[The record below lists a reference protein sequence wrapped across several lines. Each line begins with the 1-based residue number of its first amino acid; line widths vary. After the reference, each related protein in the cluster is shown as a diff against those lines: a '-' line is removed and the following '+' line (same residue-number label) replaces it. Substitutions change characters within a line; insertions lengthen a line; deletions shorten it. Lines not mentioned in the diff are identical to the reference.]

1 MKKESLIALSLILS
15 LCAAPLFGQTNAPA
29 AATAPQQQDDDEVV
43 RITTNLVQVDAVV
56 MDKSGKQVT
65 DLRPEEFEILED
77 ERPQAITNFSY
88 VSTDTANSGSAPKSS
103 SAAAAAASNRDASVR
118 PARVRP
124 TDTHRTILLVV
135 DDLGLTSE
143 SAIATRRALKKFV
156 EDQLRPNDLAAVVN
170 TSGGSSAAQQLTADK
185 KTLLAAV
192 EQVRWNPLARSGQ
205 DTFSY
210 GTGSNNDLSRS
221 GPNLPVA
228 NSSPPSI
235 PSPGNGIGPGAPLE
249 DSIKALSFILGGLK
263 QLPGR
268 KSVVLF
274 SDNFTIFPGLKGNE
288 LEQYER
294 MLRTPGGGGVEAKD
308 AGSSAKAVEQQL
320 EEMELRNIALSD
332 GRQRTVNTQEQ
343 LAKLLDLA
351 NQVSAVIYTL
361 DPRGLLVYNLAADTT
376 GKQALGTGNSPGSL
390 DNLMSNRSLKVRQTQ
405 VSLEYVARQTGGF
418 LIHNTTDLNSGL
430 QRVLDDTAGYYLLGY
445 RPAEGTFEKNAGG
458 RSRFHKIRI
467 NVKRPGLSVRSRKG
481 FFSNGGDEPR
491 AAAAASTIPRTRDEQ
506 LMAAINAPFQS
517 GGVNLRLTTL
527 FVNEAP
533 GGSFLRTLLHVDANS
548 LTFKPDAEGWQT
560 ALMDVLAM
568 TFDERGGV
576 IEQVARH
583 EAIQVKG
590 ATQQRLLRNG
600 LVYAF
605 DVPVKKAGSY
615 QLRVAVRDAAS
626 ERTGSAQQLIE
637 APDLTSAKLAL
648 SGIFARG
655 VDPAVAGSASLKV
668 DTTAGLL
675 SGPPKISDAE
685 ATTDSV
691 IVQPGPE
698 ARRLRR
704 GLALEYRYTIF
715 NAQHEGATDSPSLQT
730 QTMLFRDG
738 QRVWAG
744 EPKAVD
750 VIDENDEGTAIA
762 TGGRLMLGAE
772 MTPGE
777 YVLQVVVTDT
787 LAGGEKRTATQAID
801 FEVVK

>member
-1 MKKESLIALSLILS
+1 MKKESLVALSLILS
-15 LCAAPLFGQTNAPA
+15 LFAPLSGQTPAPAPA
-29 AATAPQQQDDDEVV
+29 AQQQQQDEDEVV

-56 MDKSGKQVT
+56 TDKSGRQVT

-77 ERPQAITNFSY
+77 DRPQAITNFSY
-88 VSTDTANSGSAPKSS
+88 VSTDAGSSS
-103 SAAAAAASNRDASVR
+103 SARQSPVVDSAAGKGGAAVR
-118 PARVRP
+118 PARLRP
-124 TDTHRTILLVV
+124 TDAHRTILLVV

-143 SAIATRRALKKFV
+143 SATATRRALKKFV
-156 EDQLRPNDLAAVVN
+156 EEQLRPADLAAIVN
-170 TSGGSSAAQQLTADK
+170 TSGGSGSAQQLTSDK
-185 KTLLAAV
+185 KALLAAV

-228 NSSPPSI
+228 SASPPGI
-235 PSPGNGIGPGAPLE
+235 PSPGSGIGPGAPLA
-249 DSIKALSFILGGLK
+249 DSIKALSFILSGLK
-263 QLPGR
+263 RLPGR

-288 LEQYER
+288 LEEYER
-294 MLRTPGGGGVEAKD
+294 MLRTPGGGSGEGKD
-308 AGSSAKAVEQQL
+308 ASASARAVEKQF

-332 GRQRTVNTQEQ
+332 SRQRAVNTQEQ

-361 DPRGLLVYNLAADTT
+361 DPRGLVVYNLAADTT
-376 GKQALGTGNSPGSL
+376 GKQALSTGSSPGSL

-418 LIHNTTDLNSGL
+418 LIHNTSDLNSGL

-445 RPAEGTFEKNAGG
+445 RPAEGTFDSNAGG

-467 NVKRPGLSVRSRKG
+467 NVKRAGLSVRSRKG
-481 FFSNGGDEPR
+481 FFATGGDSTPAVASAAPR
-491 AAAAASTIPRTRDEQ
+491 SRNEQ
-506 LMAAINAPFQS
+506 LMAALNAPFQS
-517 GGVNLRLTTL
+517 GGVKLRLTTL
-527 FVNEAP
+527 FNHEAT

-548 LTFKPDAEGWQT
+548 LTFKTDAEGWQT

-568 TFDERGGV
+568 TFDESGGV
-576 IEQVARH
+576 IEQVARQ
-583 EAIQVKG
+583 ETIQVKG

-605 DVPVKKAGSY
+605 DVPVKKAGAY

-637 APDLTSAKLAL
+637 VPDLAGTNLAL

-655 VDPAVAGSASLKV
+655 VDPAVAGSVNVRLDAS
-668 DTTAGLL
+668 AGLL

-685 ATTDSV
+685 ETKDAV

-715 NAQHEGATDSPSLQT
+715 NAQREGATDSPSLQA

-777 YVLQVVVTDT
+777 YVLQIVVIDT